1 MDQQPKMSEETEIKL
16 LTMHYIQGKEAGSA
30 LDFVNL
36 YRQTQVEIRDAY
48 NATKGLFNLEP
59 LL

>member
-16 LTMHYIQGKEAGSA
+16 LTMHYIQSKGTGSA

-36 YRQTQVEIRDAY
+36 YRQTQEEIKAAY
-48 NATKGLFNLEP
+48 KASEAPFSIDP